1 VKLHLRAFVFA
12 AAVLLT
18 TGCGGTAPKTTEP
31 NEPTEPPPKV
41 PGVRAAPP
49 PAWIETR
56 GGARWLA
63 FASYCWSVTCVDSRP
78 VEQRTDVP
86 RITVVSGEVV
96 RFHLR
101 FQPTELMVRLDSTTS
116 PLKPERVASWRVHG
130 PSGVA
135 DLTARAEPGSAGYVA
150 RLLIR

>member
-1 VKLHLRAFVFA
+1 VKAHVTALAL
-12 AAVLLT
+12 AAVVPLSA
-18 TGCGGTAPKTTEP
+18 GCGDTTPKGTGPK
-31 NEPTEPPPKV
+31 EPPPEV

-56 GGARWLA
+56 GGDRWLA
-63 FASYCWSVTCVDSRP
+63 FSSYCWSVTCVDSRP

-86 RITVVSGEVV
+86 RIRVVSGEVV

-101 FQPTELMVRLDSTTS
+101 FRPTELMLRLGSKTY
-116 PLKPERVASWRVHG
+116 PLKPERVASWRVRG

-135 DLTARAEPGSAGYVA
+135 DLTARAAPGSAGYVA
-150 RLLIR
+150 RLLVR